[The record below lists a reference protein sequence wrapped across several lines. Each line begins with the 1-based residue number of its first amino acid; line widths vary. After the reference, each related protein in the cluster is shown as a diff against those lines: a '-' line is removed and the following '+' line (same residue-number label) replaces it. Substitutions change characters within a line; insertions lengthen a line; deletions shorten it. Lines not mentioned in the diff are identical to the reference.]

1 MQMRNFIFL
10 MFGDRKHHFIIIKYK
25 KKIIKNNYSE
35 CIKTIKKLRTCNV

>member
-25 KKIIKNNYSE
+25 E
-35 CIKTIKKLRTCNV
+35 RKKLSRIITVNALKPLKN